1 MTFTQDLIVN
11 WRRFG
16 CSSAGKMRCTFE
28 MIIDWDNNIRT
39 TIEGFPEPH
48 REEILRLWVE
58 WLETNPES
66 PLYDNWAKF
75 TSSSD
80 DKEALYTERRV
91 YLKKVKNDLRDLEV
105 PLKGWQKVAKA
116 LAAVASVF
124 LVLFLALS
132 RVFRAAE

>member
-1 MTFTQDLIVN
+1 MKTDWQD
-11 WRRFG
+11 
-16 CSSAGKMRCTFE
+16 K
-28 MIIDWDNNIRT
+28 IRD

-48 REEILRLWVE
+48 REDILQLWIE

-66 PLYDNWAKF
+66 PFYESWTVFSAKA
-75 TSSSD
+75 D
-80 DKEALYTERRV
+80 DEHALYTERRV
-91 YLKKVKNDLRDLEV
+91 YLKRVKNDLRDLEI
-105 PLKGWQKVAKA
+105 PLKGWQKAAKA

>member
-1 MTFTQDLIVN
+1 MTTDWQD
-11 WRRFG
+11 
-16 CSSAGKMRCTFE
+16 K
-28 MIIDWDNNIRT
+28 IRD

-48 REEILRLWVE
+48 REEILQLWIE
-58 WLETNPES
+58 WLETSPES
-66 PLYDNWAKF
+66 PLYESWVVFSTKA
-75 TSSSD
+75 D
-80 DKEALYTERRV
+80 DEEALYTERRV
-91 YLKKVKNDLRDLEV
+91 YIKRVKNDLRDIEI

>member
-1 MTFTQDLIVN
+1 
-11 WRRFG
+11 
-16 CSSAGKMRCTFE
+16 
-28 MIIDWDNNIRT
+28 MITDWEHKIRD

-48 REEILRLWVE
+48 RQDILNLFIE
-58 WLETNPES
+58 WIETNPQS
-66 PLYDNWAKF
+66 PLFESWIAF
-75 TSSSD
+75 SSKVD
-80 DKEALYTERRV
+80 DEEALFTQRRV
-91 YLKKVKNDLRDLEV
+91 YLKRVKNDLRDEEI

>member
-1 MTFTQDLIVN
+1 MISQHLIGN
-11 WRRFG
+11 WHEFRY
-16 CSSAGKMRCTFE
+16 SSAGKMRCKFV
-28 MIIDWDNNIRT
+28 MKKDLDSKIRN

-48 REEILRLWVE
+48 RQEILQLWIE
-58 WLETNPES
+58 WLETEPQT
-66 PLYDNWAKF
+66 PLYENWTVFSSKF
-75 TSSSD
+75 D
-80 DKEALYTERRV
+80 DEKSLYTERRV
-91 YLKKVKNDLRDLEV
+91 YLKRVKNDLRDIEI